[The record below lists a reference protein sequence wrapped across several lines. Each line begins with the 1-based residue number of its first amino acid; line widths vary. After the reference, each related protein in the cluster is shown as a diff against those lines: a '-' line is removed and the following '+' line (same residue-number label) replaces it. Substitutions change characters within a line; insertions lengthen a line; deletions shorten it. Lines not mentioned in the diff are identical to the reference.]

1 MKNALLG
8 LAAVAAIAAIGFA
21 GGLVPALRFPLAI
34 LLPYAAIVVFLV
46 GITLRAIGWAK
57 SPVPFRIP
65 TTCGQQRSLPWIESA
80 RLDNPSTGAGAAARV
95 LLEAFLFRSLFRN
108 SRAQLLPD
116 GRLVYGG
123 DRSLW
128 ALSLAFHA
136 SLLVVLLRHLRL
148 FVEPVPGFVL
158 LLQDVDGFFQVGV
171 PGVYITDVVLVIAL
185 AGLAARRLSEE
196 RMRYLS
202 LPVDHALVFLLGAIA
217 ASGLVLRHVV
227 RTDLA
232 AVKELAVSL
241 VTFHPMVPEGLGA
254 TALLHVTLVSS
265 LLIAAPFTKLV
276 HAGAVFLSPTRNLA
290 NNSRAR
296 RHVNPW
302 NPPVKGRSY
311 AEWEDE
317 FRDRMKAAGVAVEKD

>member
-1 MKNALLG
+1 MKNALVG
-8 LAAVAAIAAIGFA
+8 LAVVTAIAVLGIG
-21 GGLVPALRFPLAI
+21 GGLVPACRFSLAVV
-34 LLPYAAIVVFLV
+34 LPYAAIVVFLV
-46 GITLRAIGWAK
+46 GVTVRVIGWAK

-80 RLDNPSTGAGAAARV
+80 RLDNPATGAGTAARV
-95 LLEAFLFRSLFRN
+95 ALEAFLFRSLFRN
-108 SRAQLLPD
+108 SRAHLLSD

-123 DRSLW
+123 DKSLW
-128 ALSLAFHA
+128 ALGLAFHA

-158 LLQDVDGFFQVGV
+158 LLQDIDGFFQVGV
-171 PGVYITDVVLVIAL
+171 PGVFITDVVLVVAL
-185 AGLAARRLSEE
+185 AGLAARRLADS
-196 RMRYLS
+196 RVRYLS
-202 LPVDHALVFLLGAIA
+202 LPVDHALALLLGTIA

-232 AVKELAVSL
+232 AVKELAVGL
-241 VTFHPMVPEGLGA
+241 VTFHPVVPEGLGA
-254 TALLHVTLVSS
+254 TAFLHITLVSS

-296 RHVNPW
+296 RHINPW
-302 NPPVKGRSY
+302 NPVVKGRSY

-317 FRDRMKAAGVAVEKD
+317 FRDRMKAAGLPVEKE